1 MPLRTITHKD
11 GRTTT
16 RMVRNFHPD
25 GTEFLPEETVIPRN
39 AETEPAFRIL
49 EHCLEILA
57 QRDAEE
63 AAKKEAAKNNKPE

>member
-39 AETEPAFRIL
+39 EETEPAFRIL

-63 AAKKEAAKNNKPE
+63 AAKKDAAQNINPE

>member
-63 AAKKEAAKNNKPE
+63 AAKKDAARNIKPE

>member
-16 RMVRNFHPD
+16 RMVRNFRAD
-25 GTEFLPEETVIPRN
+25 GTEFLPEETVLPRTP
-39 AETEPAFRIL
+39 ETEPAFLVL

-63 AAKKEAAKNNKPE
+63 AAKKQQDNPETED